1 MRRRTFSRFFRA
13 PPFIAHRFSR
23 EEEEK
28 NREKIEMERRSI
40 DKIKR
45 FQLNTDDARLKR
57 NKSTMKESLYGVGDP
72 VSCCIITEAR
82 REE

>member
-1 MRRRTFSRFFRA
+1 MRGS
-13 PPFIAHRFSR
+13 SR

-28 NREKIEMERRSI
+28 NRGKFEMERRSI

-72 VSCCIITEAR
+72 LVTV
-82 REE
+82 

>member
-1 MRRRTFSRFFRA
+1 MRGRTFSRFFILLLSRV
-13 PPFIAHRFSR
+13 RVGFSR

-28 NREKIEMERRSI
+28 NRGKVEMERRSI

-72 VSCCIITEAR
+72 LVTV
-82 REE
+82 